1 MLRHAT
7 VLAKSLRA
15 VRVLGQNG
23 KQAVDALIGDGACEG
38 RHRSELSAFNSNNR
52 QGELI
57 IIKSLSMLLNIPMA
71 CMLACLH
78 AGVVAALRSDGSQA
92 EAVAVEACLVLQ
104 HLSADEQG
112 SIRLASLGAC
122 EGRD

>member
-1 MLRHAT
+1 
-7 VLAKSLRA
+7 
-15 VRVLGQNG
+15 
-23 KQAVDALIGDGACEG
+23 
-38 RHRSELSAFNSNNR
+38 
-52 QGELI
+52 
-57 IIKSLSMLLNIPMA
+57 MA
-71 CMLACLH
+71 CMLACLC
-78 AGVVAALRSDGSQA
+78 AGVVAALRSDRSQD